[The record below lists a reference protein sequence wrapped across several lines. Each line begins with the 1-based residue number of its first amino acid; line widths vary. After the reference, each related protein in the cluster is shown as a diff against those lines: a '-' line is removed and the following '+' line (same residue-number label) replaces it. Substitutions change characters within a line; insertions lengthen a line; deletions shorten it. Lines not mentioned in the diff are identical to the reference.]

1 MDQGIRHRASSH
13 EGVAELI
20 AEALLKSAIHIRR
33 ERPVAMCVIPRRFR
47 NAMKVYF
54 FCRNGIGFSSI
65 LLIDCK

>member
-33 ERPVAMCVIPRRFR
+33 DVRHSSTVSKCNESLLLLQKR
-47 NAMKVYF
+47 NW
-54 FCRNGIGFSSI
+54 
-65 LLIDCK
+65 L